1 MKNSSNSNF
10 GAKKLAVLG
19 LFAALSY
26 ISSAL
31 IRIPIGSF
39 LTYDI
44 KDVFLA
50 VCGFLYGPSCL
61 VPVIGVVSFL
71 EMATVSATGFVGAL
85 ASFLSSA
92 SFVLV
97 SAAVYKYKRTLLGA
111 VIGLI
116 SGTVALTVVML
127 VWNLFIT
134 PIYLGVPLEGVKDIL
149 LPVVLPFNI
158 IKGALN
164 SAIIMLIYKPLVKT
178 LGRVSLLEKDSAHF
192 KLNKKTVAVILV
204 STLIAAACIFALIS
218 ALY

>member
-10 GAKKLAVLG
+10 GVKKLAVLG

-26 ISSAL
+26 ISSVL

-71 EMATVSATGFVGAL
+71 EMATVSSTGIIGAL

-97 SAAVYKYKRTLLGA
+97 SAAIYKYKRTLLGA

-116 SGTVALTVVML
+116 FGTVALTLVML
-127 VWNLFIT
+127 IWNLFVT
-134 PIYLGVPLEGVKDIL
+134 PIYLGIPLEGVKDIL

-178 LGRVSLLEKDSAHF
+178 LSRVGLLEKESTPF
-192 KLNKKTVAVILV
+192 KFNKKTVVVILA
-204 STLIAAACIFALIS
+204 SMLIIAVCVFVLIS